1 MLSETIISGMGLKLV
16 IVDDAPFIREAIRNA
31 LSKSD
36 ILLVGEA
43 TNGNEAVDIVLKLQP
58 DIVLMD
64 MVMPEKNG
72 IDATIE
78 ILDKNPQIKIVA
90 CSTIDEK
97 NIMMRALH
105 AGCCEF
111 ITKPFEIE
119 TLIKT
124 LQKAGGE

>member
-31 LSKSD
+31 LNKSD
-36 ILLVGEA
+36 IQLIGEA
-43 TNGNEAVDIVLKLQP
+43 TNGNEAVQMVLKLNP

-72 IDATIE
+72 IDATKE
-78 ILDKNPQIKIVA
+78 ILDQNPSIKIVA

-97 NIMMRALH
+97 NIMMRALQ

-111 ITKPFEIE
+111 ITKPFEKE

-124 LQKAGGE
+124 LHKAGGE